1 MTAINDDGE
10 FEKDLNE
17 TYLPVLELEK
27 ENASPFEA
35 SYVYVDIKTLDKM
48 FTLRLHLK
56 PGLFPLSIL
65 RILYLS
71 SNVPSKIFYASLGAE
86 ALRRNSNLNTFKSS
100 GKAHISGTI
109 VQRASFKSLEQCLC
123 KVNGRSFDIFVTV
136 ADTYKKFRNC
146 FLPKKLDQFSM

>member
-17 TYLPVLELEK
+17 IYLPELELEK

-35 SYVYVDIKTLDKM
+35 SFVYVDIKTFDKK
-48 FTLRLHLK
+48 FTLRIHLK
-56 PGLFPLSIL
+56 PDSFPFSIL

-71 SNVPSKIFYASLGAE
+71 SNAPSKIFYASLGAE
-86 ALRRNSNLNTFKSS
+86 TLTRNINLNTFKSS

-109 VQRASFKSLEQCLC
+109 AQGANFKSLEQCLC
-123 KVNGRSFDIFVTV
+123 KVGGRSLEIFVTV
-136 ADTYKKFRNC
+136 ANTYEKFRNF
-146 FLPKKLDQFSM
+146 FLPKKLDPFST